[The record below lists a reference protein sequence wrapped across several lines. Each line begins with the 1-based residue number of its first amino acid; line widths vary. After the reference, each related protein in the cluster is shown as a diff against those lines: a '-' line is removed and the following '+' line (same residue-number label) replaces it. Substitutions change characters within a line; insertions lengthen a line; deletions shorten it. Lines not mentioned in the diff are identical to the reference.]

1 MFKIYSALQK
11 DEYINQQG
19 VLKRYLVDYLLNAGL
34 AHNNEMKPDD
44 MTAFRD
50 SIVKPSKDSVREA
63 CKQNISK
70 IISRKGM
77 CDIKVVPSL
86 YNSGSISTYT
96 DNFTEFLGDTEY
108 NLRISKL
115 PANYTTF
122 TNIFSS
128 MLNNVNIDEMLNNIY
143 FNTLQH
149 GMHYLNSLNM
159 YALLMYIYRNKRNY
173 VVLDNSYD
181 EYLFF
186 KKCDVHT
193 AINYR
198 CYYIIDKRYIQL
210 FNLLSKKSS
219 SAEILHAL
227 GDYASKLDYESL
239 LIEGTC
245 LRVERVGDRYILTS
259 MGNTYNLISLL
270 LLNYIKHYRN
280 SAIFNDAFKM
290 SAGEYNS
297 SVLNYITDVDTIVDI
312 GKCRGLPMTMSGE
325 MYSTYYDTL
334 YHSAAYINTIKK
346 DNMMYLANGIPKV
359 FSGTQTEFV
368 SSRDNVYML
377 SYCPPVVFDNVPQ
390 ILCDIL
396 KAVPNKSHLVMTP
409 YNFSNF
415 VYILGFDLY
424 YAIKTLYYALKTEM
438 ACVPAYID
446 YLKSIIGGYFN
457 KDDENS
463 AICRLYKG
471 MSKEDRLLNI
481 MDGYSVEESM
491 IQNVFMCTNNMANIF
506 NILRRVTETPST
518 LSDAYSTYNKLGNM
532 INLLRIYDMVYLDSL
547 DTNRNIV
554 DLNMKELRKSLC
566 LV

>member
-11 DEYINQQG
+11 DDYINQQG
-19 VLKRYLVDYLLNAGL
+19 MLNKYLLDYLVNAGL
-34 AHNNEMKPDD
+34 IHNNEMRPDD
-44 MTAFRD
+44 LAAFRD
-50 SIVKPSKDSVREA
+50 SITKPSKDSVRET
-63 CKQNISK
+63 CKRNVSTLISK
-70 IISRKGM
+70 KDM
-77 CDIKVVPSL
+77 CDVTIVPALYGRSDISL
-86 YNSGSISTYT
+86 YT

-128 MLNNVNIDEMLNNIY
+128 MLNNVNIDMMLNNIY
-143 FNTLQH
+143 FNTLQD

-193 AINYR
+193 AMNYH
-198 CYYIIDKRYIQL
+198 CYYIIDKRYIKL
-210 FNLLSKKSS
+210 FNMLNKKHSS
-219 SAEILHAL
+219 IETLHAL
-227 GDYASKLDYESL
+227 NDYGAKLEYGSL
-239 LIEGTC
+239 LIDGVC
-245 LRVERVGDRYILTS
+245 LRVERVGDKYMLTS
-259 MGNTYNLISLL
+259 MGNTYNLITLL
-270 LLNYIKHYRN
+270 LLNYIKQYRN
-280 SAIFNDAFKM
+280 FALFNDAFKI
-290 SAGEYNS
+290 SAGEYHS
-297 SVLNYITDVDTIVDI
+297 AVLNYITDVDTVMDI
-312 GKCRGLPMTMSGE
+312 GKCRGLPMTMSEE

-346 DNMMYLANGIPKV
+346 DNIMYAANGIPKI

-377 SYCPPVVFDNVPQ
+377 NYCPPVVFDNVPQ
-390 ILCDIL
+390 ILHDIY
-396 KAVPNKSHLVMTP
+396 KAVPNKNHLVMTP

-424 YAIKTLYYALKTEM
+424 YAVKTLYYALKTEM

-446 YLKSIIGGYFN
+446 YLESIIEGYFN

-463 AICRLYKG
+463 AINKVYKG
-471 MSKEDRLLNI
+471 MSVHGRLLNI
-481 MDGYSVEESM
+481 MGGYSVEESM
-491 IQNVFMCTNNMANIF
+491 IQNVFMCINNMANVF
-506 NILRRVTETPST
+506 NIYRRVVETPST
-518 LSDAYSTYNKLGNM
+518 LSDVYDTYNKLGNM
-532 INLLRIYDMVYLDSL
+532 ISLHRIHDMVYLDSL
-547 DTNRNIV
+547 NMNRDIV
-554 DLNMKELRKSLC
+554 DLTIKELRKSLC

>member
-11 DEYINQQG
+11 DEYNSQQG
-19 VLKRYLVDYLLNAGL
+19 MLNKYLLDYLVNAGL

-50 SIVKPSKDSVREA
+50 SIVNPSKDSVREA

-70 IISRKGM
+70 IISRKSM
-77 CDIKVVPSL
+77 CDVRIIPAL
-86 YNSGSISTYT
+86 YGDNSIGTYT

-108 NLRISKL
+108 NLKISKL
-115 PANYTTF
+115 PINYTTF

-143 FNTLQH
+143 FNTLQG

-159 YALLMYIYRNKRNY
+159 YALLMYIYRNKHNY
-173 VVLDNSYD
+173 VVLDHNYD

-210 FNLLSKKSS
+210 FNLLGKKSS
-219 SAEILHAL
+219 STEILYTLDSYGA
-227 GDYASKLDYESL
+227 KLDYESL
-239 LIEGTC
+239 LIDGVC

-259 MGNTYNLISLL
+259 MGNTYNLVSLL
-270 LLNYIKHYRN
+270 LLNYIKQYRN
-280 SAIFNDAFKM
+280 STVFNAAFKM
-290 SAGEYNS
+290 SAGEYNFA
-297 SVLNYITDVDTIVDI
+297 VLNYITDIDNIVDI
-312 GKCRGLPMTMSGE
+312 CKCRGLSMTMSRE

-346 DNMMYLANGIPKV
+346 DNMMYAANGIPKV
-359 FSGTQTEFV
+359 FSSTQAEFLY
-368 SSRDNVYML
+368 SIDNVCML
-377 SYCPPVVFDNVPQ
+377 NYCPPVVFDSIPQ
-390 ILCDIL
+390 ILCNIL

-446 YLKSIIGGYFN
+446 YLESIMERYFN
-457 KDDENS
+457 EDNKNS
-463 AICRLYKG
+463 AVNKVYKS
-471 MSKEDRLLNI
+471 MSEQGRLLNV
-481 MDGYSVEESM
+481 MGGYSVEESM
-491 IQNVFMCTNNMANIF
+491 LQNVFMCKNNMANIF

-532 INLLRIYDMVYLDSL
+532 ISLQRIHDMVCLDSL
-547 DTNRNIV
+547 DMNKGIV
-554 DLNMKELRKSLC
+554 DLNMGELRKSLC